1 MTRAEIIKQFPEA
14 VDYKLADI
22 SIMHTGAGYYALFD
36 ENLDFYFGQ
45 YDSLSVLKTES
56 MKYQI
61 LMAA

>member
-1 MTRAEIIKQFPEA
+1 MTRAELIKQFPDA
-14 VDYKLADI
+14 VDYKLSDMF
-22 SIMHTGAGYYALFD
+22 IMHTGEGYYARFD

-45 YDSLSVLKTES
+45 YESLSVLKTES